1 MAALPSSCPAALTL
15 VMGLQLLPL
24 LPAGQARPIRGGVGG
39 PASGAGVRPGAGW
52 VAPGAGV
59 TPAPGLG
66 AGGVGGPA
74 SGAGVR
80 PGAGWGAPGV
90 GLTRAPA
97 AAYGAAAY
105 HPGWAAGG
113 YWAARPWPYGWY
125 GARPLAWW
133 GTAALASTAAVTS
146 AVDAAAAQQT
156 VWITVPQTALQL
168 NYASV
173 QPTADGSVRFTY
185 LAAGASFSATGDCR
199 HGLLNGTAVQGDSA
213 QLLHSACQVAY
224 ATGS

>member
-1 MAALPSSCPAALTL
+1 MARSVPRCAFRLWRPPGGVVGAWLAVLAVGALAAT
-15 VMGLQLLPL
+15 PL
-24 LPAGQARPIRGGVGG
+24 QARPIR
-39 PASGAGVRPGAGW
+39 
-52 VAPGAGV
+52 
-59 TPAPGLG
+59 
-66 AGGVGGPA
+66 GGVGGPA

-113 YWAARPWPYGWY
+113 YWAARPWTTGWY
-125 GARPLAWW
+125 GVRPLAWW
-133 GTAALASTAAVTS
+133 GPAAAVSTAAVVS

-156 VWITVPQTALQL
+156 VWITVPETVLQL

-173 QPTADGSVRFTY
+173 QAVGDGGVRFTY
-185 LAAGASFSATGDCR
+185 LAGGASFSASGDCR
-199 HGLLNGTAVQGDSA
+199 NGLLNGTAAQGDSA
-213 QLLHSACQVAY
+213 QLLHAACQVAY
-224 ATGS
+224 GAGG